1 MSVLNSRLF
10 TVTALTLA
18 LLLAPGCDPTGTILE
33 FGDVGDGPA
42 SKGDN
47 DDGINLDPFITD
59 GQADH
64 GHPSAGQLSGC
75 TGTLIGKRTVL
86 TAGHCVGSSGYFK
99 VNGQKYYSQRIYRH
113 PSYGGGNRNDVAV
126 MVLKQDVQGVAPTP
140 IATQAPTDG
149 MAITLVGFGKTGEYK
164 SDYGTKRFTTNT
176 IYRVYTSIFSFKGS
190 KNICNGDSG
199 GPTYA
204 MYGGQEV
211 VIGVHSTKSGWC
223 GNGGNDMRVDKYVS
237 WIKQVAGGDVVL
249 QGQGGGGTPN
259 PPTPPPQPPT
269 PPSTNAAEGE
279 TCHIKACG
287 AGLACVTVV
296 SGQST
301 LGKWCMTTCSSIGS
315 TAAPCNGGETCTK
328 SSMGPICFNSS
339 NPQDG
344 YTSPGASNPN
354 PSPNPNPTPPP
365 PQGTATEGQSCASN
379 TCALGL
385 ACVTVRNGSK
395 TVGKYCMERC
405 STAGST
411 AAPCDGGDVCTNSS
425 MGLVCFNKNKSS
437 SGFCSPGNS
446 SSGPGGGQPGGGNPG
461 GGTGACGDTA
471 ESEAFKLL
479 NQTRAKYGRTSL
491 SCDLKALTVARAHSQ
506 DMCTRNYFSHT
517 NKQGQRPW
525 DRLRAGG
532 VQFSAAG
539 ENIAY
544 GYATPQAVTNGWMN
558 SSGHKKNILST
569 SWTRAAIGMIRCN
582 GSTPYWTE
590 VFMR

>member
-1 MSVLNSRLF
+1 M
-10 TVTALTLA
+10 TLA
-18 LLLAPGCDPTGTILE
+18 LLLALGCDPDGTILE
-33 FGDVGDGPA
+33 IGGIGEGPA
-42 SKGDN
+42 SSGDN

-86 TAGHCVGSSGYFK
+86 TAGHCVGSYGYFK
-99 VNGQKYYSQRIYRH
+99 VNGQKIYSKRIYRH

-126 MVLKQDVQGVAPTP
+126 MILKQDVQGVQPTP
-140 IATQAPTDG
+140 IATQAPTNG

-164 SDYGTKRFTTNT
+164 KDYGTKRFTTNT
-176 IYRVYTSIFSFKGS
+176 IYRVYSSIFSFKGS

-204 MYGGQEV
+204 TYGGQEV

-237 WIKQVAGGDVVL
+237 WIKQVAGSDVVL
-249 QGQGGGGTPN
+249 QGQGGGAPK
-259 PPTPPPQPPT
+259 PPKQPPKPPT
-269 PPSTNAAEGE
+269 PPSTKAAEGE
-279 TCHIKACG
+279 ACHKKTCA

-301 LGKWCMTTCSSIGS
+301 MGKWCMSKCTTAGS
-315 TAAPCNGGETCTK
+315 AAAPCNGGETCTK
-328 SSMGPICFNSS
+328 SSMGNICFNGN
-339 NPQDG
+339 NPQGG
-344 YTSPGASNPN
+344 YTSPGSSKPN
-354 PSPNPNPTPPP
+354 PSPNPKP
-365 PQGTATEGQSCASN
+365 PQGTVSEGKSCASA
-379 TCALGL
+379 TCVLGL
-385 ACVTVRNGSK
+385 ACVSVRSGKSI
-395 TVGKYCMERC
+395 VGKYCMERC
-405 STAGST
+405 SSAGST

-425 MGLVCFNKNKSS
+425 MGLICFNKNKSS
-437 SGFCSPGNS
+437 SGYCTPGNG
-446 SSGPGGGQPGGGNPG
+446 SSGGNGKGPGAGGN
-461 GGTGACGDTA
+461 GGTKGACGNAA
-471 ESEAFKLL
+471 ESETFKLL
-479 NQTRAKYGRTSL
+479 NQTRAKWGRTSL
-491 SCDLKALTVARAHSQ
+491 SCDLAALKVARAHSQ
-506 DMCTRNYFSHT
+506 DMCTRKYFSHT

-532 VQFSAAG
+532 VKFSSAG

-544 GYATPQAVTNGWMN
+544 GYSTPQKVTSVWMN
-558 SSGHKKNILST
+558 SSGHRKNMLSS
-569 SWTRAAIGMIRCN
+569 SWQRAAIGMIRCN